1 MSLGCRFV
9 NVGFN
14 QNNFQGLG
22 IFKTSIYAE
31 AQTGSNDLG
40 EFLGC
45 VNYSQFWEGQTDDL
59 GFTAA
64 RFAGGILLG
73 FTTLA
78 TILNIC
84 IQCFSKH
91 GKSHLWN
98 LMRVCYLLALAGQGT
113 MYAIFASDMCTD
125 LDGAQ
130 TCWPGRNGI
139 VGVLNFVLLFGMVI
153 TTCASFP
160 PRNPVFQCWG
170 SQEDYGDS
178 DEEGSTDEEDGDMKK
193 FKSLGAG
200 KGNYDDTS
208 SLGDAVSLFG
218 GSRMSR
224 KSRKSSYLQQ
234 SSGKSKIK
242 EEEISVAEKG
252 LSNVNADK
260 SISSSKSHKSKATE
274 RSMSIPGTEKYL
286 VNTETG
292 SVANKSASGS
302 TSLISRRSIK
312 SNASQKSK
320 SASVVEPEPYLVT
333 TEDNSV
339 VTKSSVATNKSNRS
353 SKSNASQ
360 MLRMLI
366 PGAKK
371 NLVTKKDP
379 IDNASTS
386 SSKSSKSHRSTQSKA
401 DMVDLTGSVASVLT
415 NNTEE
420 IANFIEQL
428 VEMTELIEG
437 GRRVKTDE
445 QDRQIELVDEY
456 PAKVDGEIESNPSSD
471 LVKIRTEYYD
481 LGSRT
486 VKEITHS
493 DGSRTVI
500 TTIVASPTNNETM
513 PTEQAAADPEAV
525 LSSEGSIP
533 STNSSKY
540 KTREQ
545 EQKEI
550 APSTVTPA
558 N

>member
-1 MSLGCRFV
+1 VSLGCRFI

-14 QNNFQGLG
+14 QDN
-22 IFKTSIYAE
+22 
-31 AQTGSNDLG
+31 LG

-59 GFTAA
+59 GFKAS
-64 RFAGGILLG
+64 RFAGAFLLG

-84 IQCFSKH
+84 LQCFSKH
-91 GKSHLWN
+91 GKSNLWN
-98 LMRVCYLLALAGQGT
+98 LMRVCYVLALASQGI

-125 LDGAQ
+125 LDGTQ

-139 VGVLNFVLLFGMVI
+139 AGVFNFVLLFGMVI

-170 SQEDYGDS
+170 SQEDYDDD

-224 KSRKSSYLQQ
+224 KSKKSV
-234 SSGKSKIK
+234 KSIMK
-242 EEEISVAEKG
+242 EEEISVAEEG
-252 LSNVNADK
+252 LS
-260 SISSSKSHKSKATE
+260 ISGSNKSHKSKATE
-274 RSMSIPGTEKYL
+274 RSMSIPGVEKCL

-292 SVANKSASGS
+292 SVANKSVSGS
-302 TSLISRRSIK
+302 TSLMSRRSTK
-312 SNASQKSK
+312 SNASRKLKSV
-320 SASVVEPEPYLVT
+320 SVVEPEPYMVT
-333 TEDNSV
+333 KEDSV
-339 VTKSSVATNKSNRS
+339 RGKSSVATSKSNRS

-360 MLRMLI
+360 ILKKLM

-379 IDNASTS
+379 SDNASIS
-386 SSKSSKSHRSTQSKA
+386 SSKSNKSHRSSQSKA
-401 DMVDLTGSVASVLT
+401 AMVNSTGSVSSALSS
-415 NNTEE
+415 NTEE

-428 VEMTELIEG
+428 VEMTELIDG
-437 GRRVKTDE
+437 GRRVKTDG

-456 PAKVDGEIESNPSSD
+456 PAKVNGEIESNPSSD

-486 VKEITHS
+486 VKEISHS

-513 PTEQAAADPEAV
+513 PTEQAEADPGAV

-533 STNSSKY
+533 STNSLKY

-545 EQKEI
+545 EEKASAKGEI
-550 APSTVTPA
+550 ALSTVTPA

>member
-1 MSLGCRFV
+1 MSLGCRFI

-59 GFTAA
+59 GFAA
-64 RFAGGILLG
+64 SRFAGGFLLG

-84 IQCFSKH
+84 LQCFSKH
-91 GKSHLWN
+91 GKSSLWN
-98 LMRVCYLLALAGQGT
+98 LMRVCYLLALVSQGI
-113 MYAIFASDMCTD
+113 MYAIFGSDMCTD
-125 LDGAQ
+125 LDSTQ

-139 VGVLNFVLLFGMVI
+139 AGVLNFVLLFGMVI

-170 SQEDYGDS
+170 SQEDYGDE
-178 DEEGSTDEEDGDMKK
+178 DEEDSTDEEDGDMKK

-200 KGNYDDTS
+200 KGDYDDAS

-224 KSRKSSYLQQ
+224 KSKKSSYQQQ
-234 SSGKSKIK
+234 SSVKSIMK

-252 LSNVNADK
+252 LSV
-260 SISSSKSHKSKATE
+260 SGSTKSHKSKA
-274 RSMSIPGTEKYL
+274 SISIAGAEKYL

-292 SVANKSASGS
+292 SVANKSIPNS
-302 TSLISRRSIK
+302 TSLMSRISTV
-312 SNASQKSK
+312 SNASRKSK
-320 SASVVEPEPYLVT
+320 SESVVEPEPFLVT
-333 TEDNSV
+333 EEDSVHGKSSV
-339 VTKSSVATNKSNRS
+339 VTSKSNRS

-360 MLRMLI
+360 ILKKLI

-371 NLVTKKDP
+371 NLVTKKEP
-379 IDNASTS
+379 NDNASIS
-386 SSKSSKSHRSTQSKA
+386 SSKSNRSHRSSQSKA
-401 DMVDLTGSVASVLT
+401 AMVNSTGSVASALS

-420 IANFIEQL
+420 MANFVEQL
-428 VEMTELIEG
+428 VEMTELSDG

-456 PAKVDGEIESNPSSD
+456 PAKVNGEIELNPSSD

-513 PTEQAAADPEAV
+513 PTEQVEAGADPEAV
-525 LSSEGSIP
+525 LSSEGSIS

-545 EQKEI
+545 EGK
-550 APSTVTPA
+550 ASA
-558 N
+558 K